1 MILREE
7 NLYHFD
13 DTPNLFIDDL
23 SNLEY
28 LALSHN
34 KLTLVNGISK
44 LANLIE
50 LNINFNLVED
60 ITYNEHS

>member
-1 MILREE
+1 LILREE

-13 DTPNLFIDDL
+13 DTPTL
-23 SNLEY
+23 SMDELCNIEY

-34 KLTLVNGISK
+34 KLTLVGGISK
-44 LANLIE
+44 LANLVE

-60 ITYNEHS
+60 IT

>member
-1 MILREE
+1 LILREE

-13 DTPNLFIDDL
+13 DTPKLLIDDL
-23 SNLEY
+23 CNLEY

-34 KLTLVNGISK
+34 KLTITTGISK
-44 LANLIE
+44 LANLLE

-60 ITYNEHS
+60 IT